1 MTHEELTT
9 LREKIDNSPG
19 LKAFEKNLTSSLMT
33 QEEQNGYG
41 IDPLT
46 ILFIIS
52 IVLQVISLCLRNRT
66 QAEVELDLRN
76 SGLLP
81 PRKLMRLKR
90 RLNVL
95 WAKHCEAQGIEPGK
109 NNPFFAAAINACRQ
123 CQQNDFADIIHAAN

>member
-1 MTHEELTT
+1 MTHEELTA

-19 LKAFEKNLTSSLMT
+19 LKTFEKNLAAGLML
-33 QEEQNGYG
+33 QEEQNDYG

-52 IVLQVISLCLRNRT
+52 VVLQVISLCMKNRS
-66 QAEVELDLRN
+66 QADVELDLRN
-76 SGLLP
+76 AGLLP

-95 WAKHCEAQGIEPGK
+95 WTKHCAAHGIEPGK
-109 NNPFFAAAINACRQ
+109 NNPFFAAAITACRQ
-123 CQQNDFADIIHAAN
+123 CQQNDIADIVKASN

>member
-1 MTHEELTT
+1 MTHEELTG

-19 LKAFEKNLTSSLMT
+19 LKAFEKNLASNLMT
-33 QEEQNGYG
+33 TEEQNGYG

-52 IVLQVISLCLRNRT
+52 VVLQVISICMHKRT
-66 QAEVELDLRN
+66 QADVELDARN
-76 SGLLP
+76 VAMLP

-95 WAKHCEAQGIEPGK
+95 WAAHCEKQGIEPGTK
-109 NNPFFAAAINACRQ
+109 NPFFAAAVESMRR
-123 CQQNDFADIIHAAN
+123 CQQNEVADIIQASV